1 MNIFGKEN
9 RSETSFVN
17 KEEVEAV
24 KVVVEGLLT
33 SSKVTLKDVV
43 VLALCKAQV
52 LLLRKNLKTVE
63 VNSIDGF
70 QGREAEIIVAST
82 VRCTEELGKPFQSV
96 LIFYMFCKPLPS

>member
-52 LLLRKNLKTVE
+52 LLLRKNLKAVE

-82 VRCTEELGKPFQSV
+82 VRCTGELGKPFQSV
-96 LIFYMFCKPLPS
+96 LIFYIVL